1 MQALGVGLS
10 ERNEMTDA
18 ERRTDESRVLQRRS
32 EEDAMTEQTET
43 AQRTISYDDY
53 LKLEGLFV
61 LAREH
66 TRQLKIIEATT
77 AALVG
82 AENDGYDYYGHASDA
97 VYNEMSVRE
106 MLGKLS
112 VLVADPES

>member
-10 ERNEMTDA
+10 ERNEMTDCPELGGFA
-18 ERRTDESRVLQRRS
+18 VQEHEIDLDAAFTGLTPLTDGPV
-32 EEDAMTEQTET
+32 TG
-43 AQRTISYDDY
+43 YDPSPDWVM
-53 LKLEGLFV
+53 LRLHGG
-61 LAREH
+61 A
-66 TRQLKIIEATT
+66 
-77 AALVG
+77 